1 MAVNPFCTDSYFIPR
16 RARVACVGMSSPPP
30 STTTKDPIANVVP
43 SPCPMHRLDDD
54 ANASRITTRM
64 FMACAVNEPTT
75 SNVYAHLAAT
85 MPRST
90 LTLLEDKAFANGFSG
105 AIAGTVAA
113 TVVCPLDVL
122 KTRLQVSA
130 ATTRAAG
137 GSATEYLSTYGA
149 LRRIVRQEG
158 ARGLYR
164 GLGPTV
170 AALLPNWGVYFSAYG
185 ALKRLFRRN
194 GFGVVEGDGGRGPGS
209 PSTSQTSEDG
219 ETKNDVRAQPAA
231 ANHLAHVLSAAGA
244 GAATIFVTNPL
255 WVAKTRLQVQHSQ
268 ALAAAM
274 PKRAHYTST
283 INALTRMT
291 REEGLTGLYS
301 GFGPSLMGIAHVI
314 IQFPLY
320 ESIKVSLAR
329 ERGVLLDEIA
339 PMDLMLAS
347 AFAKMIA
354 STMTYPHEVIRSHMH
369 VHGLGPFRGIG
380 DLVRRI
386 YREGGVTAFYRGCGT
401 NLIRTT
407 PAAAITFTSFEL
419 VSREIEKIV
428 AVARQNRDVDDDDKR
443 ASF

>member
-1 MAVNPFCTDSYFIPR
+1 
-16 RARVACVGMSSPPP
+16 MSSPSSS
-30 STTTKDPIANVVP
+30 STSTKDPIARVVP
-43 SPCPMHRLDDD
+43 SPSSMDRIDDD
-54 ANASRITTRM
+54 ANAGRMTTRM
-64 FMACAVNEPTT
+64 LMAHAAREPTT

-85 MPRST
+85 IPRSM

-149 LRRIVRQEG
+149 LRRIVRLEG
-158 ARGLYR
+158 TRGLYR

-194 GFGVVEGDGGRGPGS
+194 GFGGEVVVEGDGGRGPGS

-219 ETKNDVRAQPAA
+219 ETTVTSARAQPAA

-283 INALTRMT
+283 MNALTRMAS
-291 REEGLTGLYS
+291 EEGLKGLYS

-354 STMTYPHEVIRSHMH
+354 STLTYPHEVIRSHMH

-428 AVARQNRDVDDDDKR
+428 AVARENRD
-443 ASF
+443 AS

>member
-1 MAVNPFCTDSYFIPR
+1 METGSYNLSVDDGDSETYR
-16 RARVACVGMSSPPP
+16 TTP
-30 STTTKDPIANVVP
+30 STARP
-43 SPCPMHRLDDD
+43 SPLGRFVRSVRGEDDD
-54 ANASRITTRM
+54 GDGVVETSGRSRVVRWIVRGVKVV
-64 FMACAVNEPTT
+64 AGAVFGLYL
-75 SNVYAHLAAT
+75 VGLAA
-85 MPRST
+85 SG
-90 LTLLEDKAFANGFSG
+90 EDA
-105 AIAGTVAA
+105 
-113 TVVCPLDVL
+113 
-122 KTRLQVSA
+122 
-130 ATTRAAG
+130 
-137 GSATEYLSTYGA
+137 E
-149 LRRIVRQEG
+149 EG
-158 ARGLYR
+158 
-164 GLGPTV
+164 V
-170 AALLPNWGVYFSAYG
+170 
-185 ALKRLFRRN
+185 
-194 GFGVVEGDGGRGPGS
+194 VVEGDGGRGPGS

-219 ETKNDVRAQPAA
+219 ETTVTSARAQPAA

-283 INALTRMT
+283 MNALTRMAS
-291 REEGLTGLYS
+291 EEGLKGLYS

-354 STMTYPHEVIRSHMH
+354 STLTYPHEVIRSHMH

-428 AVARQNRDVDDDDKR
+428 AVARENRD
-443 ASF
+443 AS

>member
-1 MAVNPFCTDSYFIPR
+1 
-16 RARVACVGMSSPPP
+16 MSSLP
-30 STTTKDPIANVVP
+30 SATTKDPIAIVVP
-43 SPCPMHRLDDD
+43 SPSPMHRLDDD
-54 ANASRITTRM
+54 DDDANASRMATRM

-130 ATTRAAG
+130 ATTRAAAG

-194 GFGVVEGDGGRGPGS
+194 GFGVVEGDVGRGPGS

-219 ETKNDVRAQPAA
+219 ETTTNDVRAQPAA

-291 REEGLTGLYS
+291 REEGLKGLYS

-339 PMDLMLAS
+339 PIDLMLAS

-428 AVARQNRDVDDDDKR
+428 AVARQNREDDDES
-443 ASF
+443 AS